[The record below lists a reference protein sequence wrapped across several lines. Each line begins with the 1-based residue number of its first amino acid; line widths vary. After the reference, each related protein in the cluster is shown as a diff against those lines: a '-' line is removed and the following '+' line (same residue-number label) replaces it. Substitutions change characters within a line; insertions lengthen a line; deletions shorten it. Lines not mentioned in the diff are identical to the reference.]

1 MFRTNLS
8 PRIIALALYH
18 LVVGI
23 VIAVNMKTDHWL
35 MGWDGLYPE
44 LNIPL
49 NVVRGLTAGW
59 QEYYGAGL
67 VGGHG
72 FAATLPHTIIIGLLS
87 VIIPQHLLRSVFI
100 FLCYYVGGLGMLLV
114 SHKLLTSVFH
124 DHNPKEKII
133 WAVSFISSLYYL
145 LNLGTIQT
153 FYVPLEAFT
162 VHFAALPW
170 LTYGLM
176 LTLEQI
182 TKKRVMFFCITLLI
196 TSIQGFIPAVFAAYA
211 VSLAIITSVFIVF
224 QRFQK
229 SALQKT
235 AIIWICVIA
244 TNFYWLAP
252 VGYFSLTQSKD
263 YINAYN
269 NITSTPKFIAKSIQY
284 GSLADVA
291 ALKSMLWD
299 SNELGGA
306 ILAPWK
312 QHYTHPVIPAIS
324 YVLFAFMLYGVFV
337 ALRHRRSPLSYGLVL
352 SLLYFFGNI
361 AIDMPPFSWGFQLIQ
376 SHSPALVQAFRTTF
390 TKFGTGLSFHYA
402 LFLAIGLMA
411 GLQLF
416 QNKRHRIFL
425 ITTLMTMTGIILMYA
440 APVFQ
445 GQLIYRKMY
454 VQVPPQYTRLIH
466 EINALPDGKIADFP
480 QDCAE
485 GWYNELW
492 GYFGSGFLW
501 YGVRH
506 PVMARAF
513 DVWSHT
519 NENYY
524 WELSTALRQ
533 QDYAAVDR
541 IFDKYGVRYVL
552 YDHNITH
559 CRSQKGFLS
568 SLDFYNHLETD
579 QGYTKQISH
588 TGEKVL
594 PITVYE
600 RKNTYPSPVAITNLP
615 NVLPAYPYNDTDRA
629 YASISAY
636 MSDNSKAADVTDP
649 DRLRFSKRGEP
660 LSPTQL
666 DQLTLIPVAT
676 VAATSSLSVP
686 CEPQNTAQ
694 TVSER
699 VTIGGSIRFI
709 TTKGDTCQNIT
720 LEGIDTNNAYV
731 LEITSRHLT
740 GEPLLVS
747 VINKG
752 RPAGLDI
759 RLPAHRT
766 FTRSAYL
773 IPPSFQSEVSYN
785 VIITNSSLN
794 QYTSIN
800 DLVDI
805 RLSAVVNVHTREI
818 PFISKSPATTPTEV
832 WHPISGLYVVTLPP
846 SDNTTITLNQ
856 SYDTGWLAWS
866 EGNLLTQHI
875 LVNNWANGWI
885 LTQPQEKIILF
896 FMPQLL
902 QYLGVI
908 FLIAPWMI
916 IRRIKT

>member
-1 MFRTNLS
+1 MSRTNLS
-8 PRIIALALYH
+8 PRIIALTLYH

-23 VIAVNMKTDHWL
+23 VIAVNMRTDQWL

-44 LNIPL
+44 LHIPL
-49 NVVRGLTAGW
+49 NLIRGLTAGW

-72 FAATLPHTIIIGLLS
+72 FAATLPHTMIIGLLS
-87 VIIPQHLLRSVFI
+87 IVIPQHLLRSVFI
-100 FLCYYVGGLGMLLV
+100 FLCYYLGGLGMLLV
-114 SHKLLTSVFH
+114 SRKLLTYVFH
-124 DHNPKEKII
+124 EHNPKEKIT
-133 WAVSFISSLYYL
+133 WAVAFVSSLYYL
-145 LNLGTIQT
+145 FNLGTIQT
-153 FYVPLEAFT
+153 FYVPIEAFT

-170 LTYGLM
+170 LTYGLI
-176 LTLEQI
+176 LLFEAV
-182 TKKRVMFFCITLLI
+182 TKKRVLFFCVTLIL

-211 VSLAIITSVFIVF
+211 VSLAIITSAFMIF
-224 QRFQK
+224 QRFHT
-229 SALQKT
+229 SALRAV
-235 AIIWICVIA
+235 AIVWTCVIA
-244 TNFYWLAP
+244 ANFYWLAP

-291 ALKSMLWD
+291 TLKSMLWD

-312 QHYTHPVIPAIS
+312 QHHTNPVVPAIS
-324 YVLFAFMLYGVFV
+324 YLFFVLMLYGVYF
-337 ALRHRRSPLSYGLVL
+337 ALRQKRAPLSYGLAL

-361 AIDMPPFSWGFQLIQ
+361 AIDMPPFAWFFQLIQ
-376 SHSPALVQAFRTTF
+376 SRSPELTQAFRTTF

-402 LFLAIGLMA
+402 LFLAVGLMA
-411 GLQLF
+411 GLQLLYG
-416 QNKRHRIFL
+416 KRYRIFL
-425 ITTLMTMTGIILMYA
+425 ISGLIIVMGAILFYA
-440 APVFQ
+440 APLFQ

-454 VQVPPQYTRLIH
+454 VQVPPQYMSLIH

-552 YDHNITH
+552 YDQNITH

-568 SLDFYNHLETD
+568 SLDFYNHLES
-579 QGYTKQISH
+579 GSEYTKRISH
-588 TGEKVL
+588 EGNKVL
-594 PITVYE
+594 PIAVYE
-600 RKNTYPSPVAITNLP
+600 RKSTYPTPIAIANLP

-629 YASISAY
+629 YASVSAY
-636 MSDNSKAADVTDP
+636 MSDNGKTADVTDP

-660 LSPTQL
+660 LTPTQL
-666 DQLTLIPVAT
+666 DQLTLIPIAT
-676 VAATSSLSVP
+676 IAATSSLSVP
-686 CEPQNTAQ
+686 CEPQNTTQ

-699 VTIGGSIRFI
+699 TTNGDSMRFI
-709 TTKGDTCQNIT
+709 TTQGNSCQNIT

-731 LEITSRHLT
+731 LEITSRHLV
-740 GEPLLVS
+740 GEPLLIS
-747 VINKG
+747 VTNKG
-752 RPAGLDI
+752 RPIGVDI
-759 RLPAHRT
+759 RLPAHQT
-766 FTRSAYL
+766 LTRSAYF
-773 IPPSFQSEVSYN
+773 IPPSFPSEVSYN
-785 VIITNSSLN
+785 VIVTNTSLN

-800 DLVDI
+800 DLAEI
-805 RLSAVVNVHTREI
+805 RLSAVYNAHTREI
-818 PFISKSPATTPTEV
+818 PFISKSPMTTPTEV

-846 SDNTTITLNQ
+846 TDNTTLTLNQ
-856 SYDTGWLAWS
+856 SYDEGWFAWS
-866 EGNLLTQHI
+866 DGNILTKHI

-885 LTQPQEKIILF
+885 LPQPQEKIFLF
-896 FMPQLL
+896 FAPQLL
-902 QYLGVI
+902 QYLGILLLFVP
-908 FLIAPWMI
+908 LMI